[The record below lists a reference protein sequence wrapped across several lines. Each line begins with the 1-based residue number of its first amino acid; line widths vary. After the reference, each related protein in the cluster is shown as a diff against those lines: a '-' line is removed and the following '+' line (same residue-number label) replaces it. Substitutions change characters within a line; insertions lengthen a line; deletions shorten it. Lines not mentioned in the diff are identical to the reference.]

1 MHHCGPQK
9 NGILDTFYQYLQA
22 IEEREKNNCPRLPAV
37 DPRDQIN
44 RIKKSVDNMKTAQ
57 KARVNIQRVRKVQ
70 RVPAWSVLNRN
81 LINNDSSTQD
91 SKDSGVDVTEPL
103 RNDSM
108 DDSSNQKDSGKR
120 DVHPV
125 GNDSIDDSNI
135 QEDSSKRDV
144 HPLRTGSDGE
154 IKSDKDEDSG
164 KRDVHH
170 LRTDSGNRD
179 VHPLNTD
186 SDGDIKTDKD
196 EDSVKED
203 DNPLGADSNDDEDE
217 EAEQGEDFGA
227 VLEFTLSSCI
237 CGMEEIPKCDF
248 VMAGN
253 DGLKDKRKDEK
264 NAGDTEISEIARR
277 NSKTKEESKTKTSS

>member
-44 RIKKSVDNMKTAQ
+44 RIKKTVDNMKTAQ
-57 KARVNIQRVRKVQ
+57 KARVNIQRVQKVQ

-81 LINNDSSTQD
+81 LIDNDSSTQD

-108 DDSSNQKDSGKR
+108 DDSSNQEDSGKS

-125 GNDSIDDSNI
+125 RNDSIDDSNN

-144 HPLRTGSDGE
+144 HPLRT
-154 IKSDKDEDSG
+154 
-164 KRDVHH
+164 
-170 LRTDSGNRD
+170 
-179 VHPLNTD
+179 D

-196 EDSVKED
+196 KDTVKED
-203 DNPLGADSNDDEDE
+203 NEPLGADSNDDEDAK
-217 EAEQGEDFGA
+217 AEQSEDFGG

-237 CGMEEIPKCDF
+237 CGMEEIPNCDF

-253 DGLKDKRKDEK
+253 DGIRDNRNDAK
-264 NAGDTEISEIARR
+264 NVGDAKINEIARH
-277 NSKTKEESKTKTSS
+277 NSKTKEESKTKSTP